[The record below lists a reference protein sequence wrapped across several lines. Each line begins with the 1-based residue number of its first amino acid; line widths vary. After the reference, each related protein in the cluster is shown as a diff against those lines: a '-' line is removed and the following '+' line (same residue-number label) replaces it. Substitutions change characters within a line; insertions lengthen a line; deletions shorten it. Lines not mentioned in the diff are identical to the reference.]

1 MNHKVHRFKTPD
13 YRDSRLQTT
22 RIQTQKL
29 LKSNSWHEEG
39 ITRVIVT
46 ICILNV
52 RIAMCR
58 ILPCLRQQTVV
69 PVYVVPAEKKLSTTM
84 NLFSWWGKQS
94 QCTIICNRTTISASG
109 YDAIIM
115 FLESSGFDLS
125 LTQWASC
132 KCNESKGWVVGKK
145 QGQKQ
150 VGCCK
155 KTINSNFIS
164 LPHAGASF
172 FQFFPND
179 SAKKYRVQLMV
190 VFPPLLWGQKIG

>member
-1 MNHKVHRFKTPD
+1 VLLLQQSLRHCKQGLTASTQEENTMNHKVHRFKTPD

-69 PVYVVPAEKKLSTTM
+69 PVYVVR
-84 NLFSWWGKQS
+84 
-94 QCTIICNRTTISASG
+94 IIAQLPVLGVLLDGCIRLLLGCHLHLCFRPLWYLHYEI
-109 YDAIIM
+109 
-115 FLESSGFDLS
+115 E
-125 LTQWASC
+125 
-132 KCNESKGWVVGKK
+132 
-145 QGQKQ
+145 QGP
-150 VGCCK
+150 VAV
-155 KTINSNFIS
+155 
-164 LPHAGASF
+164 LP
-172 FQFFPND
+172 
-179 SAKKYRVQLMV
+179 
-190 VFPPLLWGQKIG
+190 